1 MEKPGF
7 YAILPSPVRYDR
19 RLRASEKVF
28 FAEITALSDQCG
40 YCYAGNGYFSE
51 LYDTSD
57 RSVQRW
63 VKHLQE
69 LGYVAVTNVRDGAAM
84 QRRISPLPDA
94 PHEETPE
101 TEADKNVGERH
112 PVSAGDK
119 NVAPTPTKM
128 SPTPRQKCHPEQ
140 YKNNNTREN
149 NTRAGARARETTAEI
164 LQQAFPED
172 ARLTAALLSFAESR
186 AAGKHPLTANAAK
199 LACSKLIQLA
209 DEAGV
214 RDRSGYM
221 AAVLEQ
227 SILRGWEGLFALKDD
242 FTDRAPAV
250 QPVNGQ
256 DRPREISPDD
266 DITDFL

>member
-19 RLRASEKVF
+19 RLSASEKVF

-40 YCYAGNGYFSE
+40 YCYAGNGYFSN

-57 RSVQRW
+57 RTVQRW

-84 QRRISPLPDA
+84 QRRISPLSASVPDVCA
-94 PHEETPE
+94 ENVP
-101 TEADKNVGERH
+101 DKNVGERH

-128 SPTPRQKCHPEQ
+128 SPIPRQKCRLEQ

-149 NTRAGARARETTAEI
+149 NTRAGARGFDRFWAAYPRKVGKGAAERSFERI
-164 LQQAFPED
+164 RPD
-172 ARLTAALLSFAESR
+172 AALLDGMLRAIESQR
-186 AAGKHPLTANAAK
+186 QSDTWQRGYIPNPATWLN
-199 LACSKLIQLA
+199 QRRWE
-209 DEAGV
+209 DEPDGV
-214 RDRSGYM
+214 
-221 AAVLEQ
+221 
-227 SILRGWEGLFALKDD
+227 
-242 FTDRAPAV
+242 TAPAA
-250 QPVNGQ
+250 QQTPHSPPPPTPVLDPNG
-256 DRPREISPDD
+256 
-266 DITDFL
+266 DITKLWGAWEE

>member
-19 RLRASEKVF
+19 RLSASEKVF

-57 RSVQRW
+57 RTVQRW

-84 QRRISPLPDA
+84 QRRISPLSDA
-94 PHEETPE
+94 GHEEAPE

-112 PVSAGDK
+112 QVSAGDK

-128 SPTPRQKCHPEQ
+128 SPTPRQKCRLEQ
-140 YKNNNTREN
+140 YKNNNTSNN
-149 NTRAGARARETTAEI
+149 NTTRACARGFDRFWAAYPRKVGKGAAERSFERI
-164 LQQAFPED
+164 RPD
-172 ARLTAALLSFAESR
+172 AALLDGMLR
-186 AAGKHPLTANAAK
+186 AIEVQRKSDTW
-199 LACSKLIQLA
+199 
-209 DEAGV
+209 
-214 RDRSGYM
+214 
-221 AAVLEQ
+221 
-227 SILRGWEGLFALKDD
+227 LRGYIPNPATWLNQRRWEDEPDGV
-242 FTDRAPAV
+242 TSPA
-250 QPVNGQ
+250 QRPASTE
-256 DRPREISPDD
+256 DRPREIGPDT
-266 DITDFL
+266 DILDFL

>member
-19 RLRASEKVF
+19 RLSASEKVF

-57 RSVQRW
+57 RTVQRW

-84 QRRISPLPDA
+84 QRRISPLSDA
-94 PHEETPE
+94 AHEEAPE
-101 TEADKNVGERH
+101 TEA
-112 PVSAGDK
+112 DK

-128 SPTPRQKCHPEQ
+128 SPTPRQKCRLEQ

-149 NTRAGARARETTAEI
+149 NTRARARASVSDIFRD
-164 LQQAFPED
+164 AFPGNK
-172 ARLTAALLSFAESR
+172 RLTEALLAFEESR
-186 AAGKHPLTANAAK
+186 AAGKHPLTANAAS
-199 LACSKLIQLA
+199 LACNKLNQLA

-214 RDRSGYM
+214 RDRYGYM
-221 AAVLEQ
+221 VAVLEQ

-242 FTDRAPAV
+242 FVDAVPTQRPASTE
-250 QPVNGQ
+250 
-256 DRPREISPDD
+256 DRPREIGPDT
-266 DITDFL
+266 DILDFL

>member
-19 RLRASEKVF
+19 RLSASEKVF

-57 RSVQRW
+57 RTVQRW

-84 QRRISPLPDA
+84 QRRISPLSDA
-94 PHEETPE
+94 AHKEAPE
-101 TEADKNVGERH
+101 TEA
-112 PVSAGDK
+112 DK

-128 SPTPRQKCHPEQ
+128 SPTPRQKCRLEQ

-149 NTRAGARARETTAEI
+149 NTRAGARESVRDVLRES
-164 LQQAFPED
+164 FPWNE
-172 ARLTAALLSFAESR
+172 RLTEALLAFEESR
-186 AAGKHPLTANAAK
+186 AAGKHPLTVNAAS
-199 LACSKLIQLA
+199 LACNKLNQLA

-214 RDRSGYM
+214 RDRYGYM

-227 SILRGWEGLFALKDD
+227 SILRGWEGLFPLKDD
-242 FTDRAPAV
+242 FVDKAPA
-250 QPVNGQ
+250 QRPASTE
-256 DRPREISPDD
+256 DRPREIGPDT
-266 DITDFL
+266 DILDFL

>member
-19 RLRASEKVF
+19 RLSASEKVF

-57 RSVQRW
+57 RTVQRW

-84 QRRISPLPDA
+84 QRRISPLSDA
-94 PHEETPE
+94 AHEEAPE
-101 TEADKNVGERH
+101 TET
-112 PVSAGDK
+112 DK

-128 SPTPRQKCHPEQ
+128 SPTPRQKCRLEQ

-149 NTRAGARARETTAEI
+149 NTRAGARASVSDIFRD
-164 LQQAFPED
+164 AFPGNK
-172 ARLTAALLSFAESR
+172 RLTEALLAFEESR

-199 LACSKLIQLA
+199 LACNKLNQLA

-214 RDRSGYM
+214 RDRYGYM
-221 AAVLEQ
+221 VAVLEQ

-242 FTDRAPAV
+242 FVDAVPTQRPASTE
-250 QPVNGQ
+250 
-256 DRPREISPDD
+256 DRPREIGPDT
-266 DITDFL
+266 DILDFL

>member
-19 RLRASEKVF
+19 RLSASEKVF

-57 RSVQRW
+57 RTVQRW

-101 TEADKNVGERH
+101 TEADKNV
-112 PVSAGDK
+112 
-119 NVAPTPTKM
+119 APTPTKM
-128 SPTPRQKCHPEQ
+128 SLTPRQKCRLEQ

-149 NTRAGARARETTAEI
+149 NTRAGARESVRDVLRES
-164 LQQAFPED
+164 FPWNE
-172 ARLTAALLSFAESR
+172 RLTEALLAFEESR
-186 AAGKHPLTANAAK
+186 AAGKHPLTVNAAS
-199 LACSKLIQLA
+199 LACNKLNQLA

-214 RDRSGYM
+214 RDRYGYM

-242 FTDRAPAV
+242 FVDAVPTQRPASTE
-250 QPVNGQ
+250 
-256 DRPREISPDD
+256 DRPREIGPDT
-266 DITDFL
+266 DILDFL

>member
-7 YAILPSPVRYDR
+7 YAILSSPVRYDR
-19 RLRASEKVF
+19 RLSASEKVF

-57 RSVQRW
+57 RTVQRW

-94 PHEETPE
+94 PHEGAPE
-101 TEADKNVGERH
+101 TEA
-112 PVSAGDK
+112 DK

-128 SPTPRQKCHPEQ
+128 SPTPRQKCRLEQ

-149 NTRAGARARETTAEI
+149 NTRAGARASVSDIFRN
-164 LQQAFPED
+164 AFPGNE
-172 ARLTAALLSFAESR
+172 RLTEALLAFEESR
-186 AAGKHPLTANAAK
+186 AAGKHPLTVNAAS
-199 LACSKLIQLA
+199 LACNKLNQLA

-214 RDRSGYM
+214 RDRYGYM

-242 FTDRAPAV
+242 FVDAVPTQRPASTE
-250 QPVNGQ
+250 
-256 DRPREISPDD
+256 DRPREIGPDT
-266 DITDFL
+266 DILDFL

>member
-1 MEKPGF
+1 MDNPGF
-7 YAILPSPVRYDR
+7 FAILPASVRYDR
-19 RLRASEKVF
+19 RLKPAEKIF
-28 FAEITALSDQCG
+28 YAEITSLADKTG
-40 YCYAGNGYFSE
+40 YCYASNAYFCP
-51 LYDTSD
+51 LYDTTE
-57 RSVQRW
+57 RTVQRW

-128 SPTPRQKCHPEQ
+128 SPTPRQKCRLEQ

-149 NTRAGARARETTAEI
+149 NTRAGARASVSDIFRD
-164 LQQAFPED
+164 AFPGNE
-172 ARLTAALLSFAESR
+172 RLTEALLAFEESR
-186 AAGKHPLTANAAK
+186 AAGKHPLTVNAAS
-199 LACSKLIQLA
+199 LACNKLNQLA

-214 RDRSGYM
+214 RDRYGYM

-227 SILRGWEGLFALKDD
+227 SILRGWEGLFPLKDD
-242 FTDRAPAV
+242 FVDAVPTQRPASTE
-250 QPVNGQ
+250 
-256 DRPREISPDD
+256 DRPREIGPDT
-266 DITDFL
+266 DILDFL

>member
-19 RLRASEKVF
+19 RLSASEKVF

-57 RSVQRW
+57 RTVQRW

-94 PHEETPE
+94 PHEGAPE
-101 TEADKNVGERH
+101 TEA
-112 PVSAGDK
+112 DK

-128 SPTPRQKCHPEQ
+128 SPTPRQKCRLEQ

-149 NTRAGARARETTAEI
+149 NTRAGARASVSDIFRN
-164 LQQAFPED
+164 AFPGNE
-172 ARLTAALLSFAESR
+172 RLTEALLAFEESR
-186 AAGKHPLTANAAK
+186 AAGKHPLTVNAAS
-199 LACSKLIQLA
+199 LACNKLNQLA

-214 RDRSGYM
+214 RDRYGYM

-242 FTDRAPAV
+242 FVDAVPTQRPASTE
-250 QPVNGQ
+250 
-256 DRPREISPDD
+256 DRPREIGPDT
-266 DITDFL
+266 DILDFL

>member
-19 RLRASEKVF
+19 RLSASEKVF

-57 RSVQRW
+57 RTVQRW

-112 PVSAGDK
+112 PVSAADK

-128 SPTPRQKCHPEQ
+128 SLTPRQKCRLEQ

-149 NTRAGARARETTAEI
+149 NTRAGAREGVRDVLRES
-164 LQQAFPED
+164 FPWNE
-172 ARLTAALLSFAESR
+172 RLTEALLAFEESR
-186 AAGKHPLTANAAK
+186 AAGKHPLTVNAAS
-199 LACSKLIQLA
+199 LACNKLNQLA

-214 RDRSGYM
+214 RDRYGYM

-242 FTDRAPAV
+242 FVDAVPTQRPASTE
-250 QPVNGQ
+250 
-256 DRPREISPDD
+256 DRPREIGPDT
-266 DITDFL
+266 DILDFL

>member
-19 RLRASEKVF
+19 RLSASEKVF

-57 RSVQRW
+57 RTVQRW
-63 VKHLQE
+63 VKHMQE

-84 QRRISPLPDA
+84 QRRISPLSDA
-94 PHEETPE
+94 AHEEAPE
-101 TEADKNVGERH
+101 TKADKNVGERH

-128 SPTPRQKCHPEQ
+128 SPTPRQKCRREQ
-140 YKNNNTREN
+140 YTNNNTREN
-149 NTRAGARARETTAEI
+149 NTRAGARASVSDIFRN
-164 LQQAFPED
+164 AFPGNK
-172 ARLTAALLSFAESR
+172 RLTEALLAFEESR
-186 AAGKHPLTANAAK
+186 AAGKHPLTVNAAS
-199 LACSKLIQLA
+199 LACNKLNQLA

-214 RDRSGYM
+214 RDRYGYM

-227 SILRGWEGLFALKDD
+227 RILRGWEGRFALTAARVDAVP
-242 FTDRAPAV
+242 TQRPASTE
-250 QPVNGQ
+250 
-256 DRPREISPDD
+256 DRPREIGPDT
-266 DITDFL
+266 DILDFL

>member
-19 RLRASEKVF
+19 RLSASEKVF

-57 RSVQRW
+57 RTVQRW

-84 QRRISPLPDA
+84 QRRISPLSDA
-94 PHEETPE
+94 GHEEAPE

-119 NVAPTPTKM
+119 NVAYPPTKM
-128 SPTPRQKCHPEQ
+128 SPTPRQKCRLEQ
-140 YKNNNTREN
+140 YKNNNTSNN
-149 NTRAGARARETTAEI
+149 NTTRACARGFDRFWAAYPRKVGKGAAERNFERI
-164 LQQAFPED
+164 RPD
-172 ARLTAALLSFAESR
+172 AALLDRMLR
-186 AAGKHPLTANAAK
+186 AIEVQRKSDTW
-199 LACSKLIQLA
+199 
-209 DEAGV
+209 
-214 RDRSGYM
+214 
-221 AAVLEQ
+221 
-227 SILRGWEGLFALKDD
+227 LRGYIPNPATWLNQRRWEDEPDGVAV
-242 FTDRAPAV
+242 PA
-250 QPVNGQ
+250 QRPASTE
-256 DRPREISPDD
+256 DRPREIGPDT

>member
-19 RLRASEKVF
+19 RLSASEKVF

-57 RSVQRW
+57 RTVQRW

-84 QRRISPLPDA
+84 QRRISPLSDA
-94 PHEETPE
+94 GHEEAPE
-101 TEADKNVGERH
+101 TEA
-112 PVSAGDK
+112 DK

-128 SPTPRQKCHPEQ
+128 SPTPRQKCRLEQ

-149 NTRAGARARETTAEI
+149 NTRAGARASVSDIFRD
-164 LQQAFPED
+164 AFPGNE
-172 ARLTAALLSFAESR
+172 RLTEALLAFEESR
-186 AAGKHPLTANAAK
+186 AAGKHPLTVNAAS
-199 LACSKLIQLA
+199 LACNKLNQLA

-214 RDRSGYM
+214 RDRYGYM

-242 FTDRAPAV
+242 FVDAVPTQRPASTE
-250 QPVNGQ
+250 
-256 DRPREISPDD
+256 DRPREIGPDT
-266 DITDFL
+266 DILDFL

>member
-19 RLRASEKVF
+19 RLSASEKVF

-57 RSVQRW
+57 RTVQRW

-94 PHEETPE
+94 PHEGAPE

-119 NVAPTPTKM
+119 NVA
-128 SPTPRQKCHPEQ
+128 
-140 YKNNNTREN
+140 
-149 NTRAGARARETTAEI
+149 
-164 LQQAFPED
+164 
-172 ARLTAALLSFAESR
+172 
-186 AAGKHPLTANAAK
+186 
-199 LACSKLIQLA
+199 
-209 DEAGV
+209 
-214 RDRSGYM
+214 
-221 AAVLEQ
+221 
-227 SILRGWEGLFALKDD
+227 
-242 FTDRAPAV
+242 
-250 QPVNGQ
+250 
-256 DRPREISPDD
+256 
-266 DITDFL
+266 